1 MFLWKNSFF
10 FKCLNFKNTILS
22 KFILNFSQ
30 RNKCRWFYKLVMKTI
45 MAMMKWD
52 DKGAK
57 ERFWARKRMF
67 LAFIKRKR
75 AFNGLNFMNL
85 ILLGRDKI
93 VISYFTLTL
102 YSWNEICK
110 VLRKW
115 EIGIVLLL
123 SFWCDL
129 WFIGVL
135 EHFLDEFLWF
145 QKLNSQFFPT
155 FQDRPY
161 PQNPPFILHK
171 KH

>member
-1 MFLWKNSFF
+1 MFLWKKYFF
-10 FKCLNFKNTILS
+10 FKILNSKNTILS
-22 KFILNFSQ
+22 KFILNSSP

-45 MAMMKWD
+45 MTMMKWD

-75 AFNGLNFMNL
+75 DFNGLNFMNL

-135 EHFLDEFLWF
+135 EHFLNEFLWF
-145 QKLNSQFFPT
+145 QEV
-155 FQDRPY
+155 
-161 PQNPPFILHK
+161 
-171 KH
+171 